1 MKEIYFLN
9 GLKNL
14 SGLPTIVNN
23 KKKYICK
30 CLKADIELIVVVV
43 HHSRQKRPFF
53 ICQIKIH
60 KKFL

>member
-23 KKKYICK
+23 KKNIYICK
-30 CLKADIELIVVVV
+30 CLKADIELVVVV
-43 HHSRQKRPFF
+43 HHSRQKRPFLYV
-53 ICQIKIH
+53 K
-60 KKFL
+60 